1 MGLSEKA
8 RTDFVPALPGS
19 LAGSCLGLLEGGPSN
34 CGREEGEAM
43 EAREAKEAIVEAGTT
58 TYNQKLQQEGKVYF
72 GGNCGVPEKC
82 QHGNGR
88 CGQDRNTSGPNQ
100 PQTTPYSQSFLSKI
114 S

>member
-1 MGLSEKA
+1 MQKSGSKCAAICSEQKIGNNLHRREERERVKFGPKSEKA

-58 TYNQKLQQEGKVYF
+58 TNNQRLQQDG
-72 GGNCGVPEKC
+72 
-82 QHGNGR
+82 
-88 CGQDRNTSGPNQ
+88 
-100 PQTTPYSQSFLSKI
+100 
-114 S
+114 